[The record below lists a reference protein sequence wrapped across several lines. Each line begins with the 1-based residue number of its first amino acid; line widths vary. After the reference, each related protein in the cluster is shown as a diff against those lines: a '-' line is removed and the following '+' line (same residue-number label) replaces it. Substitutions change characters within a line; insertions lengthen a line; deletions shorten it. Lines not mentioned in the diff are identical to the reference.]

1 MAITQISQITV
12 RKGLQQDLPQL
23 AGGEFGW
30 AVDTQQ
36 LYIGNGTLAEG
47 APALGVTEVVT
58 TGSDSYLN
66 ITGFKYT
73 GSAQR
78 SYVPSESWTLPSY
91 ATVQRTINN
100 KLEDIVSVKD
110 FGATGDG
117 FTNDTESINYAL
129 QFLYENPGSNV
140 ALEPEA
146 SGRNIA
152 TRKALYFPA
161 GTYLVSSTI
170 SIPGFC
176 KIYGEGLD
184 HTIITVNNVSLSP
197 LANVVT
203 NITGANVQTQSIEI
217 ADITFANPEVGPRNV
232 LELDRVGNI
241 AFNNVRFINNNT
253 GVGNCVVLNPK
264 NTPLNYN
271 RSSYNITFNQ
281 CEFSNSGNGI
291 NYGGSGS
298 VTGLTV
304 TNSLFQN
311 LTKGIWLP
319 DQGNVDNIT
328 ANGVHINNNLFD
340 TITQEAVRVE
350 ANNFNFSS
358 AQNIFLNC
366 ANRSNT
372 IVPTNPSSVIWSNA
386 TNFIS
391 TNDLFN
397 RTDGQGPRI
406 TVNGK
411 PAIFFDGSKSINA
424 GLKTINSAIQGY
436 TTTPITLT
444 NFGTAVGYVV
454 DYNMSNGA
462 DSRKGRIEVAGGST
476 YTDDYTETTDLVVAA
491 SVTNNVLSF
500 TGTNVTIR
508 YSVEAIQNNN

>member
-30 AVDTQQ
+30 AIDTQQ

-47 APALGVTEVVT
+47 APALGVTQIVT

-73 GSAQR
+73 GTAQQEYNAGTTGW
-78 SYVPSESWTLPSY
+78 SLPSY
-91 ATVQRTINN
+91 YTVQRTTKD

-110 FGATGDG
+110 FGAQGDG
-117 FTNDTESINYAL
+117 FTDDTQAINYAL
-129 QFLYENPGSNV
+129 QGLYENSSAPASNI
-140 ALEPEA
+140 
-146 SGRNIA
+146 NTA

-176 KIYGEGLD
+176 KLYGEGLD
-184 HTIITVNNVSLSP
+184 HSIISVYNNTP
-197 LANVVT
+197 ITTLANFVT
-203 NITGANVQTQSIEI
+203 NQSNANVQIQNVEVT
-217 ADITFANPEVGPRNV
+217 DLTFQQTVGTNV
-232 LELDRVGNI
+232 FELDRVGNVS
-241 AFNNVRFINNNT
+241 FNNVRFINDNS

-264 NTPLNYN
+264 NSPIAYN
-271 RSSYNITFNQ
+271 KASYNIIFNE
-281 CEFSNSGNGI
+281 CEFSNSGYGI

-319 DQGNVDNIT
+319 DQSNVGNIT

-340 TITQEAVRVE
+340 NIRQEAVRVE

-366 ANRSNT
+366 GNNG
-372 IVPTNPSSVIWSNA
+372 PTSVIWSNA
-386 TNFIS
+386 TNFVS

-397 RTDGQGPRI
+397 RADNIQPRI

-424 GLKTINSAIQGY
+424 GLKAFNSALQGY

-454 DYNMSNGA
+454 DYNMSNVSA
-462 DSRKGRIEVAGGST
+462 SRKGRIEVAGGST
-476 YTDDYTETTDLVVAA
+476 YTDDYTETADLGVVA
-491 SVTNNVLSF
+491 SVNSNELSF
-500 TGTNVTIR
+500 SGPNVTIR
-508 YSVEAIQNNN
+508 YSVEAIQTNN